1 MKFPFSI
8 PSVLAHTSSILLLSF
23 SLPLVTP
30 ILASNNPDECK
41 IPKPPHLNTVDD
53 FIRMGLFQMG
63 CEKDSQAAIS
73 SYTQAIKLNPQ
84 ADAPYYVRANAYF
97 KIGNYKAAVADYT
110 EVININTGKSG
121 SSNGAY
127 LNRARA
133 YEKLGEKQKAIS
145 DLTEYIRDS
154 GFLC

>member
-8 PSVLAHTSSILLLSF
+8 TSIIAHTSSILLLIA
-23 SLPLVTP
+23 LPLVTP

-41 IPKPPHLNTVDD
+41 IPKPPQLNTVDD

-73 SYTQAIKLNPQ
+73 SYTQAIKLNPEVE
-84 ADAPYYVRANAYF
+84 APYYQRANAYF
-97 KIGNYKAAVADYT
+97 QIGNYKAAIKDYT
-110 EVININTGKSG
+110 EVININTGRLD
-121 SSNGAY
+121 SSDAAY

-133 YEKLGEKQKAIS
+133 YEKLGKKQKAIS
-145 DLTEYIRDS
+145 DLTKYIRDS